1 MTQPDDAEAFEA
13 AREPGKLRLS
23 LLENAYDSLNDS
35 LENADLAQE
44 HTRRWKLAIF
54 LLVHSLELL
63 MKERLRRE
71 HRLLVFGNVDK
82 PGHTVSM
89 EVALARLQTL
99 GVGIDANDQHAIR
112 TAIGWRD
119 RIAHYE
125 VELTIDDAQSIY
137 ALLFEFL
144 HSFHRRELGEDLH
157 AHISEQNWWK
167 EAQLIELFRSEFVSY
182 NGVDVIKTWPPTIA
196 QGVVREVV
204 DVPRRLTG
212 RADLAPEVWSPGP
225 RDRDEQAAEQTQYLR
240 VGDTL
245 AVGRAAERALVTGCP
260 SAPSRSVIAGRDD
273 ERQEHDGQ
281 GARDR
286 GRGDRAW
293 RDPDRVGLHYAAP
306 IARIQVPFL
315 WREESCRPRPGA
327 KRTRS
332 CLILARIRVAQGRAG
347 GRLLTATEQRSTS
360 WRSGWHRGPR
370 GVHGTHG
377 LVSPRSLDPT
387 KTVTCRDRNTSS
399 ATIS

>member
-1 MTQPDDAEAFEA
+1 MAGMTQPDDAEAFEA

-35 LENADLAQE
+35 LENADLAE
-44 HTRRWKLAIF
+44 EYTRRWKLAIF

-71 HRLLVFGNVDK
+71 HRLLVFSNVDK

-125 VELTIDDAQSIY
+125 VELTIEDAQSIY

-182 NGVDVIKTWPPTIA
+182 NGVDVVKTWPAEIVAA
-196 QGVVREVV
+196 QGLLEIEIEGQLFPRVAYGQEPFWAEVNPTYASNPCHDCGIV
-204 DVPRRLTG
+204 AGQLHVPDCDVEQCPRC
-212 RADLAPEVWSPGP
+212 
-225 RDRDEQAAEQTQYLR
+225 QTQLI
-240 VGDTL
+240 T
-245 AVGRAAERALVTGCP
+245 CP
-260 SAPSRSVIAGRDD
+260 CTITSPVQN
-273 ERQEHDGQ
+273 EP
-281 GARDR
+281 
-286 GRGDRAW
+286 
-293 RDPDRVGLHYAAP
+293 DPVLEP
-306 IARIQVPFL
+306 
-315 WREESCRPRPGA
+315 E
-327 KRTRS
+327 
-332 CLILARIRVAQGRAG
+332 
-347 GRLLTATEQRSTS
+347 
-360 WRSGWHRGPR
+360 
-370 GVHGTHG
+370 
-377 LVSPRSLDPT
+377 
-387 KTVTCRDRNTSS
+387 KTPDNT
-399 ATIS
+399 